1 MDQRVNGDLF
11 GVGHRHAD
19 FSGVANLGRFMV
31 AEMAKVTLPRAI
43 LLAVVSGATAFG
55 IMEKSV
61 PILEAN
67 PLVAYQDIGG
77 VWTICG
83 GVTYGVKAGDVETVE
98 GCRRRNA
105 AAIYIGLAA
114 VDRCVTSPM
123 PETRRAGFGLMAY
136 NVGASAFCK
145 STAVKLVNAGRPAE
159 ACAQIDR
166 WVYVAGKDCRLKS
179 SNCAGI
185 VHRRAIER
193 TLCEVGL

>member
-1 MDQRVNGDLF
+1 
-11 GVGHRHAD
+11 
-19 FSGVANLGRFMV
+19 VAFPGRIVV

-43 LLAVVSGATAFG
+43 LAVVVAGGTAFG
-55 IMEKSV
+55 IMQESV

-83 GVTYGVKAGDVETVE
+83 GVTYGVKPGDVETVD

-105 AAIYIGLAA
+105 DAINIGLAA
-114 VDRCVTSPM
+114 VDRCVTYPM
-123 PETRRAGFGLMAY
+123 PETRRAAFGLMAY
-136 NVGASAFCK
+136 NVGGSAFCK
-145 STAVKLVNAGRPAE
+145 STAARLANAGQAAQ

-166 WVYVAGKDCRLKS
+166 WVYVAGKDCRLKA

>member
-1 MDQRVNGDLF
+1 
-11 GVGHRHAD
+11 
-19 FSGVANLGRFMV
+19 
-31 AEMAKVTLPRAI
+31 MAKVTIPRAI
-43 LLAVVSGATAFG
+43 FAVVAVGATAFG
-55 IMEKSV
+55 IMQESV

-98 GCRRRNA
+98 GCKRRNA
-105 AAIYIGLAA
+105 AAINVGLAA
-114 VDRCVTSPM
+114 VDRCVTYPM
-123 PETRRAGFGLMAY
+123 PESRRAAFGLMAY
-136 NVGASAFCK
+136 NVGGSAFCK
-145 STAVKLVNAGRPAE
+145 STAARLANAGRAAE

-193 TLCEVGL
+193 ALCELEP